1 MKKFIL
7 IFTLFVGSF
16 GFAQQ
21 EIKLDIGDALVIR
34 GLEFSYERY
43 LTDDSSFG
51 VSALFNLEK
60 EGVTFRYNE
69 NMVIT
74 PYYRHYFTTNEQL
87 NFFGEGFFGINSGK
101 KEAIKD
107 SGDYDKGYGNLVVL
121 EEGEYEGGYTGFPQF
136 GVAFDVRNGD
146 FLAMDVHEW
155 HCNTKIKPVSKDYSR
170 VSLVAYLRNN
180 MIKCKGLK
188 IE

>member
-107 SGDYDKGYGNLVVL
+107 SGDYDVKFTDGAL
-121 EEGEYEGGYTGFPQF
+121 
-136 GVAFDVRNGD
+136 GVAVGAKYIASGGLVIDFYGGVGRNLFGSNSPI
-146 FLAMDVHEW
+146 LL
-155 HCNTKIKPVSKDYSR
+155 PR
-170 VSLVAYLRNN
+170 V
-180 MIKCKGLK
+180 GLN
-188 IE
+188 IGWRF

>member
-1 MKKFIL
+1 MKKNIL
-7 IFTLFVGSF
+7 LFTLFIGSF

-21 EIKLDIGDALVIR
+21 EIKLDIGDAIVIR

-107 SGDYDKGYGNLVVL
+107 SGDYDVKFTDGAL
-121 EEGEYEGGYTGFPQF
+121 
-136 GVAFDVRNGD
+136 GVAVGAKYIASGGLVIDFYGGVGRNLFGS
-146 FLAMDVHEW
+146 
-155 HCNTKIKPVSKDYSR
+155 NSPV
-170 VSLVAYLRNN
+170 LVPRF
-180 MIKCKGLK
+180 GLN
-188 IE
+188 IGWRF